1 MKEKKQIKNKNAAK
15 ILTEFVL
22 TKYREMNEKQLQ
34 NEIFQMEKDEEE
46 LLIEEISKKITSHIL
61 IQSQKEKEKE
71 KELKLPFRR
80 NSILFDTNDPKSK
93 KIRNIEA
100 IYLTLLKFK
109 GLKRYMSYQGLCPQ
123 DIRNISCYI
132 KHGYYEKGSYI
143 VRQFDKSN
151 ALYGIIKGSVEVREL
166 ETIDKTKNIISSIT
180 DDNGEDDEKMD
191 KIFKKIP
198 RDYFMSDIESDD
210 DNKNEFNIIKNNFIE
225 GNEYYNSD
233 YYDYYNNKKNDF
245 YSRRKI
251 KKKLKTVKNISPIKQ
266 EKKNSNN
273 LIKKRY
279 SLIKKIA
286 IEEHQTPF
294 EELKGSTLENFKLDF
309 EEKRVTLKKGMCF
322 GEWGIV
328 YNIPRTTSIYCPE
341 NTHIFYLEK
350 KYFNKILLSK
360 FLEGDMKKVQFI
372 IDRIPK
378 LKKDLKIRNLLT
390 KIPPEFYE
398 KNHIVYTPFDE
409 ANTIYLVYK
418 GECIIGDLPFNV
430 KSKKDYLNKFEQIQV
445 LSFLDEGGIAG
456 LESSQGYHYYKHCLI
471 IKKEF
476 TILLK
481 LNVDYLQKIYF
492 DFGESITPL
501 FNKQNI
507 RIEEFKIE
515 SEINKKKMEIR
526 NQIIK
531 DKIKEFKKELNK
543 PFTIIKEHLLKQ
555 KKSILNNEKLI
566 HLTKKNYMS
575 NQSIPF
581 LSKTKKYDSIPTVS
595 TNRDS
600 SNLNIYQI
608 NPYSLTNYSENK
620 KIIRKIDKKSPNI
633 YQYKIRNIKGFFNNK
648 KSVST
653 DFNSSDNP
661 NNEKRHSIF
670 SNSTNQ
676 DNTNGEKKVK
686 KIIKITENDI
696 ISVLNLPKNVKKQNI
711 FGRNKS
717 SSGHYNITFLSNLV

>member
-1 MKEKKQIKNKNAAK
+1 MTERKRIKNLKVAK

-22 TKYREMNEKQLQ
+22 TKYREISGRQLQ
-34 NEIFQMEKDEEE
+34 NEIFQMEKNEEDI
-46 LLIEEISKKITSHIL
+46 LIEEISKKITNHL
-61 IQSQKEKEKE
+61 PNQKKKNNNIKEE
-71 KELKLPFRR
+71 RR
-80 NSILFDTNDPKSK
+80 KSILFDRNDSK
-93 KIRNIEA
+93 LKTIRNVDA
-100 IYLTLLKFK
+100 IHLTLLKFK

-210 DNKNEFNIIKNNFIE
+210 DNKNEFNIIKNNFTE

-555 KKSILNNEKLI
+555 ILNNEKLI

-686 KIIKITENDI
+686 KRIKITENDI

>member
-46 LLIEEISKKITSHIL
+46 LLIEEISKKITNHNPIT
-61 IQSQKEKEKE
+61 SQKDKEKEI
-71 KELKLPFRR
+71 KLPFKR
-80 NSILFDTNDPKSK
+80 NSILFDTSNPKSK

-143 VRQFDKSN
+143 VRQYDKSN

-180 DDNGEDDEKMD
+180 DDNGEDDDKMD

-210 DNKNEFNIIKNNFIE
+210 DNKNEFNIIKNNFTDC
-225 GNEYYNSD
+225 NEIFNS
-233 YYDYYNNKKNDF
+233 KKNDF

-251 KKKLKTVKNISPIKQ
+251 KKKLKTVKNISPVKQ
-266 EKKNSNN
+266 DKNSSNN
-273 LIKKRY
+273 LNKKRY

-286 IEEHQTPF
+286 IDDHQTPF
-294 EELKGSTLENFKLDF
+294 EDLIGSTLENFKLDF

-360 FLEGDMKKVQFI
+360 FLDGDMKKVQFI

-430 KSKKDYLNKFEQIQV
+430 KSKKDYLNKFEQIQI

-456 LESSQGYHYYKHCLI
+456 LESSQGYPFYKHCLI

-481 LNVDYLQKIYF
+481 LNVDYLKKIYY
-492 DFGESITPL
+492 DFGESISPL
-501 FNKQNI
+501 FNKQNN

-515 SEINKKKMEIR
+515 SEINKKKIEIK

-531 DKIKEFKKELNK
+531 DKINEFNKELNK
-543 PFTIIKEHLLKQ
+543 PFRIIKEHLLKQ
-555 KKSILNNEKLI
+555 NKSILNNEKILR
-566 HLTKKNYMS
+566 LSKKCYMS

-581 LSKTKKYDSIPTVS
+581 LCKGKYDSIPTVS

-600 SNLNIYQI
+600 SNLNLYQI
-608 NPYSLTNYSENK
+608 NPYNSTNYSEN
-620 KIIRKIDKKSPNI
+620 RKISRKIEKKSPNI
-633 YQYKIRNIKGFFNNK
+633 YQYKIRNIKGYFNNK

-653 DFNSSDNP
+653 DFNSIDNQ
-661 NNEKRHSIF
+661 NNEKRQSPF

-676 DNTNGEKKVK
+676 DNNNGENRIKK
-686 KIIKITENDI
+686 IKITQSDI
-696 ISVLNLPKNVKKQNI
+696 ISVLNLPKNLKKQNI

>member
-1 MKEKKQIKNKNAAK
+1 MTEKKQIKNKNAAK

-34 NEIFQMEKDEEE
+34 NEIFQLEKDEEE
-46 LLIEEISKKITSHIL
+46 LLIEEISKKITNHL
-61 IQSQKEKEKE
+61 PIQSQKEKIKE
-71 KELKLPFRR
+71 IKLPTKK
-80 NSILFDTNDPKSK
+80 NSILFDINNPKSK
-93 KIRNIEA
+93 KIRNLEA

-123 DIRNISCYI
+123 DIRNMSCYI
-132 KHGYYEKGSYI
+132 KHEYYEKGSYI
-143 VRQFDKSN
+143 VRQYDKSN
-151 ALYGIIKGSVEVREL
+151 ALYGIIKGSVEVREI

-180 DDNGEDDEKMD
+180 DDNGEDDEKME

-210 DNKNEFNIIKNNFIE
+210 DNNNEFNIIKNNFID
-225 GNEYYNSD
+225 GNDIN
-233 YYDYYNNKKNDF
+233 NNKTSDF
-245 YSRRKI
+245 YIRRKI
-251 KKKLKTVKNISPIKQ
+251 KKKLKTVKNISPIKK
-266 EKKNSNN
+266 EKKNPNN
-273 LIKKRY
+273 LIKQRY

-286 IEEHQTPF
+286 IDEHQTPF
-294 EELKGSTLENFKLDF
+294 EKLIGSTLENFKLDF

-398 KNHIVYTPFDE
+398 KNNIVYTPFDV

-418 GECIIGDLPFNV
+418 GECIIGDLPYNA
-430 KSKKDYLNKFEQIQV
+430 KSKKDYLNKFEQIQT

-456 LESSQGYHYYKHCLI
+456 LESSQGYRYYKHCLI

-481 LNVDYLQKIYF
+481 LNVDYLRKIYF

-501 FNKQNI
+501 FNKQNN

-515 SEINKKKMEIR
+515 SEINKKKMEIK

-531 DKIKEFKKELNK
+531 EKINEFKKELNK
-543 PFTIIKEHLLKQ
+543 PFRIIKEHLLKQ
-555 KKSILNNEKLI
+555 NKSILNTEKILC
-566 HLTKKNYMS
+566 LSKRSYMS

-581 LSKTKKYDSIPTVS
+581 LNKGKYDSIPTVS

-600 SNLNIYQI
+600 SNLNLYQI
-608 NPYSLTNYSENK
+608 NPYNSTNYSDNRKLSK
-620 KIIRKIDKKSPNI
+620 KIEKKSPNI
-633 YQYKIRNIKGFFNNK
+633 YHLKIRNMKCYFNNK

-661 NNEKRHSIF
+661 NNEKRNSIF

-676 DNTNGEKKVK
+676 DNNGEKKKTK

-696 ISVLNLPKNVKKQNI
+696 ISVLNLPQILKNQNI

-717 SSGHYNITFLSNLV
+717 CSGHYNITFLSNFV

>member
-210 DNKNEFNIIKNNFIE
+210 DNKNEFNIIKNNFTE

-555 KKSILNNEKLI
+555 KKSILNNETLI

-661 NNEKRHSIF
+661 NNDKRHSIF

>member
-1 MKEKKQIKNKNAAK
+1 
-15 ILTEFVL
+15 
-22 TKYREMNEKQLQ
+22 
-34 NEIFQMEKDEEE
+34 
-46 LLIEEISKKITSHIL
+46 
-61 IQSQKEKEKE
+61 
-71 KELKLPFRR
+71 
-80 NSILFDTNDPKSK
+80 
-93 KIRNIEA
+93 
-100 IYLTLLKFK
+100 
-109 GLKRYMSYQGLCPQ
+109 
-123 DIRNISCYI
+123 
-132 KHGYYEKGSYI
+132 
-143 VRQFDKSN
+143 
-151 ALYGIIKGSVEVREL
+151 
-166 ETIDKTKNIISSIT
+166 
-180 DDNGEDDEKMD
+180 
-191 KIFKKIP
+191 
-198 RDYFMSDIESDD
+198 
-210 DNKNEFNIIKNNFIE
+210 
-225 GNEYYNSD
+225 
-233 YYDYYNNKKNDF
+233 
-245 YSRRKI
+245 
-251 KKKLKTVKNISPIKQ
+251 
-266 EKKNSNN
+266 
-273 LIKKRY
+273 
-279 SLIKKIA
+279 
-286 IEEHQTPF
+286 
-294 EELKGSTLENFKLDF
+294 
-309 EEKRVTLKKGMCF
+309 MCF

-566 HLTKKNYMS
+566 HSTKKNYMS

-686 KIIKITENDI
+686 KRIKITENDI

>member
-1 MKEKKQIKNKNAAK
+1 MTEKKQIKNKNAAK

-34 NEIFQMEKDEEE
+34 NEIFQLEKDEEE
-46 LLIEEISKKITSHIL
+46 LLIEEISKKITNHL
-61 IQSQKEKEKE
+61 PIQSQKEKIKE
-71 KELKLPFRR
+71 IKLPTKK
-80 NSILFDTNDPKSK
+80 NSILFDINNPKSK
-93 KIRNIEA
+93 KIRNLEA

-123 DIRNISCYI
+123 DIRNMSCYI
-132 KHGYYEKGSYI
+132 KHEYYEKGSYI
-143 VRQFDKSN
+143 VRQYDKSN
-151 ALYGIIKGSVEVREL
+151 ALYGIIKGSVEVREI

-180 DDNGEDDEKMD
+180 DDNGEDDEKME

-210 DNKNEFNIIKNNFIE
+210 DNNNEFNIIKNNFID
-225 GNEYYNSD
+225 GNDIN
-233 YYDYYNNKKNDF
+233 NNKTSDF
-245 YSRRKI
+245 YIRRKI

>member
-46 LLIEEISKKITSHIL
+46 LLIEEISKKITNHNPIT
-61 IQSQKEKEKE
+61 SQKDKEKEI
-71 KELKLPFRR
+71 KLPFKR
-80 NSILFDTNDPKSK
+80 NSILFDTSNPKSK

-143 VRQFDKSN
+143 VRQYDKSN

-180 DDNGEDDEKMD
+180 DDNGEDDDKMD

-210 DNKNEFNIIKNNFIE
+210 DNKNEFNIIKNNFTD
-225 GNEYYNSD
+225 GNEIFNS
-233 YYDYYNNKKNDF
+233 KKNDF

-251 KKKLKTVKNISPIKQ
+251 KKKLKTVKNISPVKQ
-266 EKKNSNN
+266 DKNSSNN
-273 LIKKRY
+273 LNKKRY

-286 IEEHQTPF
+286 IDDHQTPF
-294 EELKGSTLENFKLDF
+294 EDLIGSTLENFKLDF

-360 FLEGDMKKVQFI
+360 FLDGDMKKVQFI

-430 KSKKDYLNKFEQIQV
+430 KSKKDYLNKFEQIQI

-456 LESSQGYHYYKHCLI
+456 LESSQGYPFYKHCLI

-481 LNVDYLQKIYF
+481 LNVDYLKKIYY
-492 DFGESITPL
+492 DFGESISPL
-501 FNKQNI
+501 FNKQNN

-515 SEINKKKMEIR
+515 SEINKKKIEIK

-531 DKIKEFKKELNK
+531 EKINEFNKELNK
-543 PFTIIKEHLLKQ
+543 PFRIIKEHLLKQ
-555 KKSILNNEKLI
+555 NKSILNNEKILR
-566 HLTKKNYMS
+566 LSKKCYMS

-581 LSKTKKYDSIPTVS
+581 LCKGKYDSIPTVS

-600 SNLNIYQI
+600 SNLNLYQI
-608 NPYSLTNYSENK
+608 NPYNSTNYSEN
-620 KIIRKIDKKSPNI
+620 RKISRKIEKKSPNI
-633 YQYKIRNIKGFFNNK
+633 YQYKIRNIKGYFNNK

-653 DFNSSDNP
+653 DFNSIDNQ
-661 NNEKRHSIF
+661 NNEKRQSPF

-676 DNTNGEKKVK
+676 DNNNGENRIKK
-686 KIIKITENDI
+686 IKITQSDI
-696 ISVLNLPKNVKKQNI
+696 ISVLNLPKNLKKQNI